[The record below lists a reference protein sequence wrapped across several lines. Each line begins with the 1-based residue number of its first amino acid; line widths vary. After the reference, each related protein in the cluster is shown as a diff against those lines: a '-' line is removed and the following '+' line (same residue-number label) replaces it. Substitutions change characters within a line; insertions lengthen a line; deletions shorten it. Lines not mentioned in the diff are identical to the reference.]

1 MRIIGRSLLWFILSG
16 LSLSACS
23 MDRETLRPTGKTP
36 GQPLLNKLYGA
47 IRNDAG
53 LDSLL
58 GQGVVQ
64 FFFRSVNLDD
74 LTLHIEDMRC
84 RSSRPGQLC
93 AFDLVRDSDPK
104 SATDMNAPKML
115 RCTASFRHDE
125 EGWAVVRR
133 RPKGASHSR
142 STLQCEIAES

>member
-64 FFFRSVNLDD
+64 FFSDQSI
-74 LTLHIEDMRC
+74 LTI
-84 RSSRPGQLC
+84 
-93 AFDLVRDSDPK
+93 
-104 SATDMNAPKML
+104 
-115 RCTASFRHDE
+115 
-125 EGWAVVRR
+125 
-133 RPKGASHSR
+133 
-142 STLQCEIAES
+142 